1 MSTNPVFAIAQAK
14 HDVLMSQMPHPATG
28 AVMPHQV
35 PAQARLIALDSVVHA
50 PSLHLAAPHPALAEM
65 QPRAHAPVHARRYVE
80 VAKTEAFH
88 EVLATAAHHRLDL
101 AEKPIATP
109 FEVSLASKK
118 TFYRRLLG
126 M

>member
-14 HDVLMSQMPHPATG
+14 HDVLVSHLPQPDTG
-28 AVMPHQV
+28 AVMPHQL

-50 PSLHLAAPHPALAEM
+50 HAPHLAAPQPVAVQV

-88 EVLATAAHHRLDL
+88 DVLASAAHRRLDVND
-101 AEKPIATP
+101 KPIGGP
-109 FEVSLASKK
+109 MEWSLASKK
-118 TFYRRLLG
+118 TFYSRLFG